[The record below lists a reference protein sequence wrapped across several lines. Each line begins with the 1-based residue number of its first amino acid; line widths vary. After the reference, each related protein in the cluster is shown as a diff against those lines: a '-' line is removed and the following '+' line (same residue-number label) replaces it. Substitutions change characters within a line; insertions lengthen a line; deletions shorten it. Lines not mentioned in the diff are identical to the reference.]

1 MSFNSGKTNCTKHS
15 TLTKAQ
21 ATPACLKDLSAKQS
35 NSLYPSPTPDYFLH
49 EETSGTEK
57 ETKNS
62 MLEPGEY
69 FGAMWSEQSYHGK
82 ALVLWDLDQGSWGK
96 SRFNT
101 WIEKLEIMIGK
112 KFDINKC
119 CHFGALNC
127 HVPGR
132 KQWRN
137 LLSNFNTFR
146 AGKKSIK
153 KDWAA
158 KYKNFK
164 LEVLECQP
172 QAVDQRLIQFCKKV
186 MKRNDKP
193 QLVVIISHDND
204 MIPIINCANSNEIDN
219 MVVRW
224 RKCGPDCDINKVA
237 RHSIR
242 VDKNSCLEIL

>member
-21 ATPACLKDLSAKQS
+21 VTPACLKDLSAKQS

-101 WIEKLEIMIGK
+101 WIEKLEIMI
-112 KFDINKC
+112 
-119 CHFGALNC
+119 
-127 HVPGR
+127 V
-132 KQWRN
+132 
-137 LLSNFNTFR
+137 
-146 AGKKSIK
+146 
-153 KDWAA
+153 
-158 KYKNFK
+158 
-164 LEVLECQP
+164 
-172 QAVDQRLIQFCKKV
+172 
-186 MKRNDKP
+186 
-193 QLVVIISHDND
+193 
-204 MIPIINCANSNEIDN
+204 
-219 MVVRW
+219 
-224 RKCGPDCDINKVA
+224 
-237 RHSIR
+237 
-242 VDKNSCLEIL
+242 